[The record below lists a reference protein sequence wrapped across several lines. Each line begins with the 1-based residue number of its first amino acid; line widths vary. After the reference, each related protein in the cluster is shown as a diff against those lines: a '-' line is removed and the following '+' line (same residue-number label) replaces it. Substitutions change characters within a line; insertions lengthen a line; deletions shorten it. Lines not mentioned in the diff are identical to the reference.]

1 MLKNKVENRRNNQR
15 TIIREWIIMNIIAV
29 DIGNTNIHIGLFL
42 EGKEEY
48 IKSIP
53 GESRT
58 KLTNCLKSAWQKIP
72 VIESSKENKRNGVIV
87 VSSVKPVWTNVIK
100 EIVQRS
106 LDEEILIIG
115 KDIPLPMTLWVDE
128 PEKVGTDRVISAAA
142 AYDVVGNAVVV
153 ADFGTAVTIDLVD
166 HNGIFLGGVIC
177 PGFEISAKALRD
189 YTAQLPNIKITKPKA
204 PYGKNTV
211 DAINC
216 GLYYS
221 IVGALQEIIRRYAEK
236 FGKWPQTIITGSGAK
251 VIADDCEFIDNYVPN
266 LVVKGIVLAYNK
278 YLEQKAE

>member
-1 MLKNKVENRRNNQR
+1 
-15 TIIREWIIMNIIAV
+15 MNIIAI
-29 DIGNTNIHIGLFL
+29 DIGNTNIHIGLFI
-42 EGKEEY
+42 EGKEEF
-48 IKSIP
+48 INSIP
-53 GESRT
+53 GGSHA
-58 KLTNCLKSAWQKIP
+58 KLTNCLKSAWEKIP
-72 VIESSKENKRNGVIV
+72 ILESSKEKKRNGVIV
-87 VSSVKPVWTNVIK
+87 VSSVKPAWTKVIK
-100 EIVQRS
+100 EIVQTG

-128 PEKVGTDRVISAAA
+128 PDKVGTDRVVSAAA
-142 AYDVVGNAVVV
+142 AYDVVGDAVVV
-153 ADFGTAVTIDLVD
+153 ADFGTAVTIDLID
-166 HNGIFLGGVIC
+166 QNGVFLGGVIC

-251 VIADDCEFIDNYVPN
+251 VIAGDCQFIDNYVPN

-278 YLEQKAE
+278 YIEAKAQ

>member
-1 MLKNKVENRRNNQR
+1 
-15 TIIREWIIMNIIAV
+15 MNIIAI
-29 DIGNTNIHIGLFL
+29 DIGNTNIDIGLFL
-42 EGKEEY
+42 DGKEEF

-53 GESRT
+53 GGSRA
-58 KLTNCLKSAWQKIP
+58 KLTNCLKSAWERIP
-72 VIESSKENKRNGVIV
+72 VLESSKENKRDGVIV
-87 VSSVKPVWTNVIK
+87 VSSVKLAWTNIIK
-100 EIVQRS
+100 EIVQIS

-115 KDIPLPMTLWVDE
+115 KDIPLPMQLWVDE
-128 PEKVGTDRVISAAA
+128 PDMVGTDRVISAAA
-142 AYDVVGNAVVV
+142 AYDVVGDAVVV

-166 HNGIFLGGVIC
+166 QNGIFLGGAIC

-189 YTAQLPNIKITKPKA
+189 YTAQLPNIKITKPKT

-236 FGKWPQTIITGSGAK
+236 FGKWPQTVITGSGAK
-251 VIADDCEFIDNYVPN
+251 VIAGDCEFIDNYVPN

-278 YLEQKAE
+278 YIEQKAE

>member
-1 MLKNKVENRRNNQR
+1 
-15 TIIREWIIMNIIAV
+15 MNIIAV

-42 EGKEEY
+42 EGKEEF
-48 IKSIP
+48 IKLIP
-53 GESRT
+53 GGSRA
-58 KLTNCLKSAWQKIP
+58 KLTNCLKSAWEKIP
-72 VIESSKENKRNGVIV
+72 VIESSKENKRDGVIV
-87 VSSVKPVWTNVIK
+87 VSSVKPTWTKVVR
-100 EIVQRS
+100 EIAQS
-106 LDEEILIIG
+106 GLEEDILIIG

-128 PEKVGTDRVISAAA
+128 PDKVGTDRVISAAA
-142 AYDVVGNAVVV
+142 AYDVVGDAVVI

-166 HNGIFLGGVIC
+166 QNGIFLGGVIC

-266 LVVKGIVLAYNK
+266 LVVKGIVLAYHK
-278 YLEQKAE
+278 YLEQKTE